1 MRAAVLV
8 PTVDVR
14 KRIPPEAIDD
24 VVRQIFENFHPE
36 KIFLFGSYAYDTP
49 RPESDLDLL
58 VIMDSAISEA
68 EQAVQILS
76 QVDYLFGLDLLVYT
90 PEHFAQRLDWG
101 DSFLHEV
108 IERGVVLYE
117 SADH

>member
-1 MRAAVLV
+1 MCAAVFV

-14 KRIPPEAIDD
+14 KRIPSQAIDD
-24 VVRQIFENFHPE
+24 VVRQIAE
-36 KIFLFGSYAYDTP
+36 KFYPKKIILFGSYAYDTP

-58 VIMDSAISEA
+58 VIIDTSLSEA

-76 QVDYLFGLDLLVYT
+76 QIDYLFGLDLLVFT
-90 PEHFAQRLDWG
+90 PDHFAQRLDLG

-108 IERGVVLYE
+108 VERGKVLYE
-117 SADH
+117 SPDR